1 MNIITEYPQFFT
13 ATNLQ
18 WKKLLQ
24 PNKYKEMVFDAL
36 RFLVTDKRVI
46 VYGFVIMDNHLHLIW
61 QMRAGINSQAVQ
73 RGFLKFTAQQI
84 KKDLIK
90 NHPAIL
96 AHFKVDAKDRHYQF
110 WERNSLSIE
119 LRRDKVFQQ
128 KLAYIHY
135 NPVTAGLCNFPEEY
149 HYSSA
154 SFYLLN
160 KSEWEFLTH
169 YKD

>member
-1 MNIITEYPQFFT
+1 
-13 ATNLQ
+13 
-18 WKKLLQ
+18 
-24 PNKYKEMVFDAL
+24 
-36 RFLVTDKRVI
+36 
-46 VYGFVIMDNHLHLIW
+46 MDNHLHLIW
-61 QMRAGINSQAVQ
+61 QMQAGINPQAVQ
-73 RGFLKFTAQQI
+73 RDLLKYTAQQI
-84 KKDLIK
+84 KQDLIK
-90 NHPAIL
+90 NHSAIL
-96 AHFKVDAKDRHYQF
+96 AHFKVDAKDRRYQF